1 MGVGHLIPSGTN
13 LSDPKKFTHLCNALM
28 DKIEQRHG
36 AKLKP
41 IVSTKSH
48 IIDISWFGITLLD

>member
-1 MGVGHLIPSGTN
+1 LIPSGTN